1 MAFCRNFT
9 VMRKLT
15 VAAIIFIIFVSGFV
29 AYTEWEK
36 RRFINSLPKP
46 LTVKQTVET
55 HSHHHDEPVQAAP
68 SNIVDFGAEVIVEER
83 TDSAQLPSNDDS
95 QPDDS
100 QPNDDWRFDA
110 VHIDEPAH
118 QHTSPSFEQR
128 LEVHPDEMD
137 PDELAD
143 MLLQGLLQRFGD
155 IPEVHTFMTLKRRMF
170 KNEHLTLDERI
181 DYTTAQLHLFPHPET
196 QKTLDIL
203 LERRATEYPRGTKLV
218 R

>member
-1 MAFCRNFT
+1 MK
-9 VMRKLT
+9 KLT

-29 AYTEWEK
+29 VYTEWEK

-55 HSHHHDEPVQAAP
+55 HSHHHDEPVQVAP

-83 TDSAQLPSNDDS
+83 TDSAQLPSNDEF
-95 QPDDS
+95 QPDD
-100 QPNDDWRFDA
+100 WRIDA
-110 VHIDEPAH
+110 VHIDEPVH
-118 QHTSPSFEQR
+118 QHTSTPFEQR

-155 IPEVHTFMTLKRRMF
+155 IPEVHTFMALKRRMF

-196 QKTLDIL
+196 KKTLDIF

>member
-1 MAFCRNFT
+1 
-9 VMRKLT
+9 MRKLT
-15 VAAIIFIIFVSGFV
+15 VATILFIIFVSGFV

-46 LTVKQTVET
+46 LTVKQDVET
-55 HSHHHDEPVQAAP
+55 HSHHHEPEQVAP
-68 SNIVDFGAEVIVEER
+68 SNIVDFGVEVIVEAR
-83 TDSAQLPSNDDS
+83 TDSGQLPSNDDFQS
-95 QPDDS
+95 D
-100 QPNDDWRFDA
+100 DDWRIDA
-110 VHIDEPAH
+110 VDIDEPPH

-155 IPEVHTFMTLKRRMF
+155 IPEVHTFMALKRRML
-170 KNEHLTLDERI
+170 KEEHLTLDERI

-203 LERRATEYPRGTKLV
+203 LERRSTQYPRGTRLV

>member
-1 MAFCRNFT
+1 
-9 VMRKLT
+9 MRKLT

-29 AYTEWEK
+29 VYTEWDK

-55 HSHHHDEPVQAAP
+55 HSHHHSEPVQAAP
-68 SNIVDFGAEVIVEER
+68 SNIVDFGSEVIVKER
-83 TDSAQLPSNDDS
+83 TDSTQLPSNDEF
-95 QPDDS
+95 QPDDNF
-100 QPNDDWRFDA
+100 QPDDDWRIDA
-110 VHIDEPAH
+110 VHIDEPLH
-118 QHTSPSFEQR
+118 QHTSTPFGTR
-128 LEVHPDEMD
+128 LKVHPDEMD

-155 IPEVHTFMTLKRRMF
+155 IPEVHTFMALKRRMF
-170 KNEHLTLDERI
+170 KKEHLNLDEYI
-181 DYTTAQLHLFPHPET
+181 DYTAAQLHLFPHPET

>member
-1 MAFCRNFT
+1 
-9 VMRKLT
+9 MRKLT
-15 VAAIIFIIFVSGFV
+15 VAAILFIIFVSGFV

-55 HSHHHDEPVQAAP
+55 HPHHHEPEQAAP

-83 TDSAQLPSNDDS
+83 TDAAQLPSTDEFQSDDEF
-95 QPDDS
+95 QLD
-100 QPNDDWRFDA
+100 DDWRIDA
-110 VHIDEPAH
+110 EHIDEPVH
-118 QHTSPSFEQR
+118 QHTSPSFERR

-143 MLLQGLLQRFGD
+143 MLLQGLLHRFGD
-155 IPEVHTFMTLKRRMF
+155 IPEVHTFMALKRRMF
-170 KNEHLTLDERI
+170 KNEHLSLDEHI

-203 LERRATEYPRGTKLV
+203 LERRATEYPRGTRLV

>member
-1 MAFCRNFT
+1 
-9 VMRKLT
+9 MRKLT
-15 VAAIIFIIFVSGFV
+15 VATIIFIIFVSVFV
-29 AYTEWEK
+29 GYTEWEK

-46 LTVKQTVET
+46 LNVKQTVET
-55 HSHHHDEPVQAAP
+55 HSHHHDEPEQVSP
-68 SNIVDFGAEVIVEER
+68 SNIVDFESEVIVEEH
-83 TDSAQLPSNDDS
+83 TDSAELPSNDEF
-95 QPDDS
+95 QPADDS
-100 QPNDDWRFDA
+100 PPADDWRFDVA
-110 VHIDEPAH
+110 DIDESAH

-155 IPEVHTFMTLKRRMF
+155 IPEVHTFMALKRRMF
-170 KNEHLTLDERI
+170 KKEHLNLDEYI
-181 DYTTAQLHLFPHPET
+181 DYTAAQLHLFPHPET

>member
-1 MAFCRNFT
+1 
-9 VMRKLT
+9 MRKLT

-46 LTVKQTVET
+46 LKVKQTVET
-55 HSHHHDEPVQAAP
+55 HPHHHETEQAAP
-68 SNIVDFGAEVIVEER
+68 SNIVDFGSEVIAKEH
-83 TDSAQLPSNDDS
+83 TDSAQLPSNDES
-95 QPDDS
+95 QPDNES
-100 QPNDDWRFDA
+100 QLDDDWRFDA

-155 IPEVHTFMTLKRRMF
+155 IPEVHTFMALKRRML
-170 KNEHLTLDERI
+170 KNEHLSLDERI

-203 LERRATEYPRGTKLV
+203 LERRATEYPRGIKLV